1 MKKWICLI
9 CGHIHEGAEPPE
21 ICPVCGA
28 PSDDFE
34 EFE

>member
-21 ICPVCGA
+21 VCPVCGA
-28 PSDDFE
+28 PSSDFE